1 MEVHHHAHTERKKW
15 THYLWEF
22 LMLFL
27 AVFCGFLAENQRE
40 HYIEHQREKQYM
52 QSLLEDLQTDTVT
65 INRVHGRA
73 LTQLIFLDSLIEL
86 GDRLPIKGENISK
99 LYFLQGKTTRFLNIR
114 FEDGTSS
121 QLKNAGG
128 MRLIRK
134 EEVAKAIREYWD
146 HIESLYRVRDRLELA
161 GETIADVSSRIFYT
175 GYFIK
180 SDDPLDPV
188 SGIKTGAKFIYDDQ
202 RLIAEYI
209 NRIATKATRTRIYLA
224 ELEEGLR
231 SANNLLQIIKEAYHL
246 SADRRTPLE
255 K

>member
-22 LMLFL
+22 IMLFL

-40 HYIEHQREKQYM
+40 HYIEHLREKQYM
-52 QSLLEDLQTDTVT
+52 RSLLEDLQTDTAT
-65 INRVHGRA
+65 INRVHSRA
-73 LTQLIFLDSLIEL
+73 LTQLSFLDSLIDL
-86 GDRLPIKGENISK
+86 GNHIPVKAENINK
-99 LYFLQGKTTRFLNIR
+99 LYFLQGKSTRFLNIR

-146 HIESLYRVRDRLELA
+146 HIETLYRIRDRLELA
-161 GETIADVSSRIFYT
+161 GENIAEVSSRIFYNS
-175 GYFIK
+175 YFIF
-180 SDDPLDPV
+180 SDDPLDGV
-188 SGIKTGAKFIYDDQ
+188 KGIKPGAKFIYDDQ

-209 NRIATKATRTRIYLA
+209 NRIATKALRTRIYLT
-224 ELEEGLR
+224 ELEEGLK
-231 SANNLLQIIKEAYHL
+231 SANSLVQIIKKEYHL
-246 SADRRTPLE
+246 

>member
-22 LMLFL
+22 IMLFL

-52 QSLLEDLQTDTVT
+52 RSLMEDLQTDTAT
-65 INRVHGRA
+65 INRVHRRA
-73 LTQLIFLDSLIEL
+73 LTQLSFLDSLIEL
-86 GDRLPIKGENISK
+86 GNHIPAKADDINK
-99 LYFLQGKTTRFLNIR
+99 LYFLQGNSTRFLNIH

-134 EEVAKAIREYWD
+134 EEVARAIREYWD
-146 HIESLYRVRDRLELA
+146 HTETLYRVRDRLEMV
-161 GETIADVSSRIFYT
+161 GENIADVSSRIFYNK
-175 GYFIK
+175 YFVPGK
-180 SDDPLDPV
+180 EPLDPPIE
-188 SGIKTGAKFIYDDQ
+188 IKTGAV
-202 RLIAEYI
+202 LIDNDPKLMAEYI
-209 NRIATKATRTRIYLA
+209 NRVASKLLRTRVYIV
-224 ELEEGLR
+224 ELE
-231 SANNLLQIIKEAYHL
+231 STLQMADRLVELIKEEYHL
-246 SADRRTPLE
+246 

>member
-22 LMLFL
+22 IMLFL

-52 QSLLEDLQTDTVT
+52 RSLLEDLQTDTTT
-65 INRVHGRA
+65 INRVHRRA
-73 LTQLIFLDSLIEL
+73 LTQLSFLDSLIEL
-86 GDRLPIKGENISK
+86 GNHSPAKADDIHK
-99 LYFLQGKTTRFLNIR
+99 LYFLQGNSTRFLNIH

-134 EEVAKAIREYWD
+134 EEVARAIREYWD
-146 HIESLYRVRDRLELA
+146 HTETLYRVRDRLEMV
-161 GETIADVSSRIFYT
+161 GENIADVSSRIFYNK
-175 GYFIK
+175 YFVPGK
-180 SDDPLDPV
+180 EPLDPPIE
-188 SGIKTGAKFIYDDQ
+188 IKAGAV
-202 RLIAEYI
+202 LIDNDPKLMAEYI
-209 NRIATKATRTRIYLA
+209 NRVASKLLRTKVYIV
-224 ELEEGLR
+224 ELE
-231 SANNLLQIIKEAYHL
+231 STLQMADRLVELIKEEYHL
-246 SADRRTPLE
+246 

>member
-22 LMLFL
+22 IMLFL

-40 HYIEHQREKQYM
+40 HYIEHLREKQYM
-52 QSLLEDLQTDTVT
+52 RSLLEDLQTDTAT
-65 INRVHGRA
+65 INRVHNRA
-73 LTQLIFLDSLIEL
+73 LIQIGFLDSLIDL
-86 GDRLPIKGENISK
+86 GNHIPVKAENIDK

-134 EEVAKAIREYWD
+134 EGVAKAIREYWD
-146 HIESLYRVRDRLELA
+146 HIETLYRVRDRLELS
-161 GETIADVSSRIFYT
+161 GENIAEVSSRIFYNS
-175 GYFIK
+175 YFIF
-180 SDDPLDPV
+180 SDDPFDRV
-188 SGIKTGAKFIYDDQ
+188 KGIKPGAKFIYDDQ

-209 NRIATKATRTRIYLA
+209 NRIATKALRTRIYLT
-224 ELEEGLR
+224 ELEEGLK
-231 SANNLLQIIKEAYHL
+231 SANSLVQIIKKEYHL
-246 SADRRTPLE
+246 

>member
-22 LMLFL
+22 IMLFL

-52 QSLLEDLQTDTVT
+52 RSLLEDLQTDTTT
-65 INRVHGRA
+65 INRVHRRA
-73 LTQLIFLDSLIEL
+73 LTQLSFLDSLIEL
-86 GDRLPIKGENISK
+86 GNHSPAKADDIHK
-99 LYFLQGKTTRFLNIR
+99 LYFLQGNSTRFLNIH

-134 EEVAKAIREYWD
+134 EEVARAIREYWD
-146 HIESLYRVRDRLELA
+146 HTETLYRVRDRLEMV
-161 GETIADVSSRIFYT
+161 GENIADVSSRIFYNK
-175 GYFIK
+175 YFVPGK
-180 SDDPLDPV
+180 EPLDPPIE
-188 SGIKTGAKFIYDDQ
+188 IKTGAV
-202 RLIAEYI
+202 LIDNDPKLMAEYI
-209 NRIATKATRTRIYLA
+209 NRVASKLLRTKVYIV
-224 ELEEGLR
+224 ELE
-231 SANNLLQIIKEAYHL
+231 STLQMADRLVELIKEEYHL
-246 SADRRTPLE
+246 

>member
-1 MEVHHHAHTERKKW
+1 MEVHHHAHLAPGETHTERKKW

-52 QSLLEDLQTDTVT
+52 RSLLEDLQTDTVT
-65 INRVHGRA
+65 MNRVRNRA
-73 LTQLIFLDSLIEL
+73 LTQIAFLDSLIEL
-86 GDRLPIKGENISK
+86 GDHLPVKGADINK
-99 LYFLQGKTTRFLNIR
+99 LYFFQGKTTRFLNIH

-134 EEVAKAIREYWD
+134 EEVAKTIREYWD
-146 HIESLYRVRDRLELA
+146 HIETLYRVRDRLELA
-161 GETIADVSSRIFYT
+161 GETIADLSSRIFYT
-175 GYFIK
+175 TYFIL
-180 SDDPLDPV
+180 SEDPLDPV
-188 SGIKTGAKFIYDDQ
+188 RGIKPGAKFIYDDQ

-209 NRIATKATRTRIYLA
+209 NRIATKALRTKIYLA
-224 ELEEGLR
+224 ELEDGLR
-231 SANNLLQIIKEAYHL
+231 SANKLMEIIKEEYHL
-246 SADRRTPLE
+246 

>member
-1 MEVHHHAHTERKKW
+1 MEVHHHSHTEGKKW

-52 QSLLEDLQTDTVT
+52 RSLLEDLQTDTAT
-65 INRVHGRA
+65 INRVRNRA
-73 LTQLIFLDSLIEL
+73 LTQIAFLDSLIEL
-86 GDRLPIKGENISK
+86 GDHLPVKGDDMNK
-99 LYFLQGKTTRFLNIR
+99 LYFFQGKTTRFLNIH

-134 EEVAKAIREYWD
+134 EEVARVIREYWD
-146 HIESLYRVRDRLELA
+146 HIETLYRVRDRLELA
-161 GETIADVSSRIFYT
+161 GENIADLSSRIFYT
-175 GYFIK
+175 TYFIL
-180 SDDPLDPV
+180 SEDPLDPV
-188 SGIKTGAKFIYDDQ
+188 RGIKPGAKFIYDDQ

-209 NRIATKATRTRIYLA
+209 NRIATKALRTRIYLT
-224 ELEEGLR
+224 ELGEALQ
-231 SANNLLQIIKEAYHL
+231 SANNLVQIIKEEYHL
-246 SADRRTPLE
+246 

>member
-1 MEVHHHAHTERKKW
+1 MEVHSHSHTERKKW
-15 THYLWEF
+15 THYFWEF

-40 HYIEHQREKQYM
+40 HMIEHQREKQYM
-52 QSLLEDLQTDTVT
+52 LSLLEDLQTDTST
-65 INRVHGRA
+65 LNRVHNRA
-73 LTQLIFLDSLIEL
+73 LIQIAFLDSLIEL
-86 GDRLPIKGENISK
+86 GDHLPVKADDISK

-146 HIESLYRVRDRLELA
+146 HIETLYRIRDRLELA
-161 GETIADVSSRIFYT
+161 GENIAEVSSRIFYNN
-175 GYFIK
+175 YFI
-180 SDDPLDPV
+180 SSNDPLDPV
-188 SGIKTGAKFIYDDQ
+188 TGIKPGAKFIYDDQ

-209 NRIATKATRTRIYLA
+209 NRIATKALRTRIYLA

-231 SANNLLQIIKEAYHL
+231 SARSLEQVIKEQYHL
-246 SADRRTPLE
+246 

>member
-52 QSLLEDLQTDTVT
+52 RSLLEDLQTDTAT
-65 INRVHGRA
+65 INRVHNRA
-73 LTQLIFLDSLIEL
+73 LTQIAFLDSLIEL
-86 GDRLPIKGENISK
+86 GNHLPVKGDDISK
-99 LYFLQGKTTRFLNIR
+99 LYFFQGKTTRFLNIH

-134 EEVAKAIREYWD
+134 EEVVKAIREYWD
-146 HIESLYRVRDRLELA
+146 HIETLYRVRDRLELA
-161 GETIADVSSRIFYT
+161 GENIADLSSRIFYT
-175 GYFIK
+175 TYFIL
-180 SDDPLDPV
+180 SEDPLDPV
-188 SGIKTGAKFIYDDQ
+188 RGIKPGAKFIYDDQ

-209 NRIATKATRTRIYLA
+209 NRIATKALRTRIYLT
-224 ELEEGLR
+224 ELGEALQ
-231 SANNLLQIIKEAYHL
+231 SANNLVQIIKEEYHL
-246 SADRRTPLE
+246 

>member
-22 LMLFL
+22 IMLFL

-52 QSLLEDLQTDTVT
+52 RSLLEDLQTDTAT
-65 INRVHGRA
+65 ITRVHSKA
-73 LTQLIFLDSLIEL
+73 LAQVSFLDSLTESGNHIVVNA
-86 GDRLPIKGENISK
+86 DDINRI
-99 LYFLQGKTTRFLNIR
+99 YFLQGNTTRFLNIH

-134 EEVAKAIREYWD
+134 EGVAKAIREYWD
-146 HIESLYRVRDRLELA
+146 HVETLYRVRDRLEMV
-161 GETIADVSSRIFYT
+161 GENIANVSSRIFYNK
-175 GYFIK
+175 YFVPGK
-180 SDDPLDPV
+180 EPLDPPIEIK
-188 SGIKTGAKFIYDDQ
+188 SGAAFIDNDPK
-202 RLIAEYI
+202 LMAEYI
-209 NRIATKATRTRIYLA
+209 NRVASKLLRTKVYMT
-224 ELEEGLR
+224 ELESAIQVANRLMGL
-231 SANNLLQIIKEAYHL
+231 IKEEYHL
-246 SADRRTPLE
+246 

>member
-22 LMLFL
+22 IMLFL

-52 QSLLEDLQTDTVT
+52 RSLLEDLQTDTTT
-65 INRVHGRA
+65 INRVHRRA
-73 LTQLIFLDSLIEL
+73 VAQLSFLDSLIEL
-86 GDRLPIKGENISK
+86 GNRIPAKADDINK
-99 LYFLQGKTTRFLNIR
+99 LYFLQGNSTRFLNIH

-134 EEVAKAIREYWD
+134 EEVARAIREYWD
-146 HIESLYRVRDRLELA
+146 HTETLYRVRDRLEMV
-161 GETIADVSSRIFYT
+161 GENIADVSSRIFYNK
-175 GYFIK
+175 YFVPGK
-180 SDDPLDPV
+180 EPLDPPIE
-188 SGIKTGAKFIYDDQ
+188 IKAGAV
-202 RLIAEYI
+202 LIDNDPKLMAEYI
-209 NRIATKATRTRIYLA
+209 NRVASKLLRTKVYIV
-224 ELEEGLR
+224 ELE
-231 SANNLLQIIKEAYHL
+231 STLQMADRLVELIKEEYHL
-246 SADRRTPLE
+246 

>member
-1 MEVHHHAHTERKKW
+1 MEVHHHAQTERKKW

-22 LMLFL
+22 IMLFL

-40 HYIEHQREKQYM
+40 HYIEHLREKQYM
-52 QSLLEDLQTDTVT
+52 RSLLEDLQTDTAT
-65 INRVHGRA
+65 INRVHSRA
-73 LTQLIFLDSLIEL
+73 LTQLSFLDSLIDL
-86 GDRLPIKGENISK
+86 GNHIPVKAENINK
-99 LYFLQGKTTRFLNIR
+99 LYFLQGKSTRFLNIR

-146 HIESLYRVRDRLELA
+146 HIETLYRIRDRLELA
-161 GETIADVSSRIFYT
+161 GENIAEVSSRIFYNS
-175 GYFIK
+175 YFIF
-180 SDDPLDPV
+180 SDDPLDGV
-188 SGIKTGAKFIYDDQ
+188 KGIKPGAKFIYDDQ

-209 NRIATKATRTRIYLA
+209 NRIATKVLRTRIYLT
-224 ELEEGLR
+224 ELEEGLK
-231 SANNLLQIIKEAYHL
+231 SANSLVQIIKKEYHL
-246 SADRRTPLE
+246 

>member
-1 MEVHHHAHTERKKW
+1 MEVHAHTHTPRKKW

-52 QSLLEDLQTDTVT
+52 RSLLEDLQTDTAT
-65 INRVHGRA
+65 INRVRNRA
-73 LTQLIFLDSLIEL
+73 LIQLNFLDSLIEVGNHIPVK
-86 GDRLPIKGENISK
+86 GDDINK
-99 LYFLQGKTTRFLNIR
+99 LYFLQGKTTRFLNIH

-146 HIESLYRVRDRLELA
+146 HSETLYRVRDRLELA
-161 GETIADVSSRIFYT
+161 GETIADVSSRIFYNS
-175 GYFIK
+175 YFIL
-180 SDDPLDPV
+180 SEDPLGPV
-188 SGIKTGAKFIYDDQ
+188 SGIKPGAKFIYDDQ
-202 RLIAEYI
+202 RLVAEYI
-209 NRIATKATRTRIYLA
+209 NRIATKATRTRIYLT
-224 ELEEGLR
+224 ELGEALR
-231 SANNLLQIIKEAYHL
+231 SANDLVQVIKEKYHL
-246 SADRRTPLE
+246 

>member
-22 LMLFL
+22 IMLFL

-40 HYIEHQREKQYM
+40 HYIEHLREKQYM
-52 QSLLEDLQTDTVT
+52 RSLLEDLQTDTAT
-65 INRVHGRA
+65 INRVHSRA
-73 LTQLIFLDSLIEL
+73 LTQLSFLDSLIDL
-86 GDRLPIKGENISK
+86 GNHIPVKAENINK
-99 LYFLQGKTTRFLNIR
+99 LYFLQGKSTRFLNIR
-114 FEDGTSS
+114 SEDGTSS

-146 HIESLYRVRDRLELA
+146 HIETLYRIRDRLELA
-161 GETIADVSSRIFYT
+161 GENIAEVSSRIFYNS
-175 GYFIK
+175 YFIF
-180 SDDPLDPV
+180 SDDPLDGV
-188 SGIKTGAKFIYDDQ
+188 KGIKPGAKFIYDDQ

-209 NRIATKATRTRIYLA
+209 NRIATKVLRTRIYLT
-224 ELEEGLR
+224 ELEEGLK
-231 SANNLLQIIKEAYHL
+231 SANSLVQIIKKEYHL
-246 SADRRTPLE
+246 

>member
-1 MEVHHHAHTERKKW
+1 MEVHHHSHTERKKW

-52 QSLLEDLQTDTVT
+52 RSLLEDLQTDTAT
-65 INRVHGRA
+65 IIRVHNRA
-73 LTQLIFLDSLIEL
+73 ITQIAFLDSLSEL
-86 GDRLPIKGENISK
+86 GYHLPVKGDGISK

-134 EEVAKAIREYWD
+134 EEVVKAIREYWD
-146 HIESLYRVRDRLELA
+146 HIETLYRIRDRLELA
-161 GETIADVSSRIFYT
+161 GETIADVSSRIFYNS
-175 GYFIK
+175 YFIWTK
-180 SDDPLDPV
+180 DPLDPV
-188 SGIKTGAKFIYDDQ
+188 SGIKPGAKFIYDDQ

-209 NRIATKATRTRIYLA
+209 NRVATKALRTRIYLS
-224 ELEEGLR
+224 ELEDGLK
-231 SANNLLQIIKEAYHL
+231 SANSLAHLIREEYHL
-246 SADRRTPLE
+246 TEGTPLE

>member
-1 MEVHHHAHTERKKW
+1 MEVHHHAHLASGETHTERKKW

-52 QSLLEDLQTDTVT
+52 RSLLEDLQTDTAT
-65 INRVHGRA
+65 INRVRNRA
-73 LTQLIFLDSLIEL
+73 LIQIAFLDSLIGL
-86 GDRLPIKGENISK
+86 GDHLPVKGDDINK

-134 EEVAKAIREYWD
+134 EGVVKAIREYWD

-161 GETIADVSSRIFYT
+161 GETIAEVSSRIFYNS
-175 GYFIK
+175 YFIVIE
-180 SDDPLDPV
+180 DPLDPV
-188 SGIKTGAKFIYDDQ
+188 HGIKPGAKFIYDDQ

-209 NRIATKATRTRIYLA
+209 NRIATKALRTRIYLI
-224 ELEEGLR
+224 ELGEGLK
-231 SANNLLQIIKEAYHL
+231 SANKLVQIIKEEYHL
-246 SADRRTPLE
+246 E
-255 K
+255 